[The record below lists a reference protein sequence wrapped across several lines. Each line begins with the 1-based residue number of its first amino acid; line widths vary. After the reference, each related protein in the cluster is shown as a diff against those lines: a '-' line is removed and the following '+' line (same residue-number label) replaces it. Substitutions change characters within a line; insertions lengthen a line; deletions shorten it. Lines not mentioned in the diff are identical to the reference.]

1 MKKLL
6 QNLLMFQTL
15 STSTFGAPKMVAVP
29 IITYYYLLLI
39 RENEKWINMKK
50 KKLLI
55 VYKERYL

>member
-29 IITYYYLLLI
+29 IITLLLI